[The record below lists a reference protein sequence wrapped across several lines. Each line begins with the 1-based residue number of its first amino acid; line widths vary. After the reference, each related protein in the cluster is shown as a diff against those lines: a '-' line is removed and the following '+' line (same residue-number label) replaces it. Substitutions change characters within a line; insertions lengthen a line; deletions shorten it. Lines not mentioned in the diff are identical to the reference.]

1 MSDGPNVKN
10 LKTLKDA
17 AEKYFNLQEQYINN
31 EYNFL
36 DAISKTRGG
45 VVGLQ
50 DENAEGASVILTGAL
65 NDYLG
70 KPIGGD

>member
-1 MSDGPNVKN
+1 
-10 LKTLKDA
+10 
-17 AEKYFNLQEQYINN
+17 
-31 EYNFL
+31 
-36 DAISKTRGG
+36 